1 MPEVDVGEDGLRP
14 DNYWWTPPRRQA
26 GRPQISKAK
35 KKHRKVMWLTP
46 WALACI
52 AQIAETLG
60 MKDSAVVR
68 KLIQL
73 GVEKYAELGVL
84 PEVDR

>member
-1 MPEVDVGEDGLRP
+1 
-14 DNYWWTPPRRQA
+14 
-26 GRPQISKAK
+26 
-35 KKHRKVMWLTP
+35 MWLTP